1 MLNDLLIKGL
11 AGAALAA
18 VVVFGVASYNES
30 LRDQG
35 RNEVQQQWDKD
46 KAERISAALAQ
57 KVQAD
62 KDRAAL
68 EAKQQENDR
77 DAKLQIDNARADADR
92 ARAVAQRLRDAADA
106 RARSDRARQAASS
119 QGISPP
125 AEASCGVLADV
136 LKLIDERAGILA
148 EYADRARIA
157 GQQCERDYDAITGA
171 GEPKVLDSPPS
182 SEAPDGDFSEGT

>member
-1 MLNDLLIKGL
+1 MLINWVKVGIGI
-11 AGAALAA
+11 A
-18 VVVFGVASYNES
+18 VATAMYFAVSTYNEQ

-35 RNEVQQQWDKD
+35 RKEVQREWDKD
-46 KAERISAALAQ
+46 KADRISAALAQ

-68 EAKQQENDR
+68 EAQQQENDR
-77 DAKLQIDNARADADR
+77 DAQLQIDAARADAAR
-92 ARAVAQRLRDAADA
+92 ARSLAQRLRDAADA
-106 RARSDRARQAASS
+106 RARSDLAHQATRA

-136 LKLIDERAGILA
+136 LKLADERAGILA

-171 GEPKVLDSPPS
+171 GEPKVLDSPPI
-182 SEAPDGDFSEGT
+182 SEAPDGNFSEGT